1 MKRILNAAVIL
12 LTVLLSASLPVSAE
26 QSQVGVNAAAST
38 IVVRGKVVDEKNEP
52 FAGVSIVAKKAT
64 NGVITGVDGTF
75 EINVLKDDE
84 LEFVI
89 LEDIDFKCTIHTSNN
104 TIGGFLRNNGNSGKR
119 LILFINDLS
128 SDYNRRCSC
137 IDTNL

>member
-64 NGVITGVDGTF
+64 NGVITGVD
-75 EINVLKDDE
+75 VHLKSMSSRMTNSSS
-84 LEFVI
+84 LSLVI
-89 LEDIDFKCTIHTSNN
+89 RI
-104 TIGGFLRNNGNSGKR
+104 
-119 LILFINDLS
+119 
-128 SDYNRRCSC
+128 
-137 IDTNL
+137 